1 MLKPP
6 RLLRISAISAAMVLF
21 AAACGGGDD
30 AAPAPDA
37 QTEIILVAQ
46 NITFDQDILTVPVG
60 EEVTVTYEHLVSGV
74 SHNLH
79 VIVSSERNFSTV
91 ITSGPVTQTLTFT
104 INEAGTYT
112 FQCDVHPDVMNGT
125 LTVQKSV
132 QETQVR

>member
-60 EEVTVTYEHLVSGV
+60 EEVTVTHEHLDSGV

-125 LTVQKSV
+125 LTVQ
-132 QETQVR
+132 

>member
-60 EEVTVTYEHLVSGV
+60 EEVTVTLRAPG
-74 SHNLH
+74 LW
-79 VIVSSERNFSTV
+79 R
-91 ITSGPVTQTLTFT
+91 
-104 INEAGTYT
+104 
-112 FQCDVHPDVMNGT
+112 
-125 LTVQKSV
+125 
-132 QETQVR
+132 

>member
-6 RLLRISAISAAMVLF
+6 RLLRIFAISAAMVLF

-60 EEVTVTYEHLVSGV
+60 EEVTVTYEHLDSGV

-112 FQCDVHPDVMNGT
+112 FQCDMHPDVMNGT
-125 LTVQKSV
+125 LTVQ
-132 QETQVR
+132 

>member
-21 AAACGGGDD
+21 AAACRGGDD

-60 EEVTVTYEHLVSGV
+60 EEVTVTYEHLDSGV

-125 LTVQKSV
+125 LTVQ
-132 QETQVR
+132 

>member
-37 QTEIILVAQ
+37 NTEIILVAQ

-60 EEVTVTYEHLVSGV
+60 EEVTVTYEHLDSGV

-125 LTVQKSV
+125 LTVQ
-132 QETQVR
+132 

>member
-21 AAACGGGDD
+21 AASCGGGDD

-60 EEVTVTYEHLVSGV
+60 EEVTVTYEHLDSGV

-125 LTVQKSV
+125 LTVQ
-132 QETQVR
+132 

>member
-60 EEVTVTYEHLVSGV
+60 EEVTVTYEPLDSGV

-125 LTVQKSV
+125 LTVQ
-132 QETQVR
+132 

>member
-60 EEVTVTYEHLVSGV
+60 EEVTVTYEHLDSGV

-125 LTVQKSV
+125 LTVQ
-132 QETQVR
+132 